1 MAQSLTG
8 RSRTLVMR
16 LVDVVV
22 GVRPGH
28 VLVTHSSMI
37 ASVIATIAGL
47 SLSLAI
53 VTMVAHSSMIAS
65 VIASMIASVIATVA
79 GLSLSLAIVTMVIAM
94 KTLWTP
100 MVVAG
105 GMTISIARLSISLSL
120 VIIASSV
127 TRVVVA
133 VAVGGRMIAVARLS
147 LSLSL
152 SLAIV
157 AETMQAL
164 RTPVAVAAASVW
176 MIGSSIAI
184 ARLSEG
190 HGGQRENL

>member
-1 MAQSLTG
+1 
-8 RSRTLVMR
+8 MR

-37 ASVIATIAGL
+37 ASVIA
-47 SLSLAI
+47 
-53 VTMVAHSSMIAS
+53 
-65 VIASMIASVIATVA
+65 SMIASVIATVA
-79 GLSLSLAIVTMVIAM
+79 WLSLSLAIVTMVIAM

-133 VAVGGRMIAVARLS
+133 VAVGGRMVAVARLS
-147 LSLSL
+147 LSISL
-152 SLAIV
+152 SLAKV
-157 AETMQAL
+157 VGSGANSS
-164 RTPVAVAAASVW
+164 VSGAVVTDDW
-176 MIGSSIAI
+176 
-184 ARLSEG
+184 
-190 HGGQRENL
+190 GGFSDSDRG